1 MEWVVIL
8 AGGSGSR
15 FWPLSTPSHPKQLL
29 PLAGPTPTALGAVQA
44 IASIVPR
51 DRILVVTSKA
61 LAGPLQRELKLPQA
75 NVLVEPSAASTAPAL
90 VWATHEVQRRDAGG
104 VVLSMHADWLLRDP
118 ARFAAAARQALA
130 TAASSDFLVTT
141 GVIPTR
147 AEPGYGYIVP
157 GEPLGAPARRVARFT
172 EKPSREEAERLIS
185 GGALWNSGL
194 FAWRAARLLGEVAAH
209 TPEIAR
215 ALALLDAGQVVRF
228 FAEVTPIA
236 IDTGLLERS
245 DRVAVIP
252 ADFPW
257 DDVGTWDALGRVRER
272 DPSGNATHGPAH
284 LVDATGCVVWSSRIP
299 IVVAGVKDLVVV
311 EANGRILVMHRS
323 RTGDLKKV
331 LEQLPPE
338 VRDVR

>member
-15 FWPLSTPSHPKQLL
+15 FWPLSTPSRPKQLL
-29 PLAGPTPTALGAVQA
+29 PLAGPVPSALGAVQA

-51 DRILVVTSKA
+51 DRILAVTSGA

-75 NVLVEPSAASTAPAL
+75 NILVEPRAASTAPAL
-90 VWATHEVQRRDAGG
+90 VWATHEVQRRDASG

-118 ARFAAAARQALA
+118 ARFAAAASQALA

-157 GEPLGAPARRVARFT
+157 GEPLEAPARRVTRFV

-194 FAWRAARLLGEVAAH
+194 FAWKAALLLAEVAAH

-215 ALALLDAGQVVRF
+215 GLGLLDGGQVARF

-272 DPSGNATHGPAH
+272 DRSGNATHGPVH
-284 LVDATGCVVWSSRIP
+284 MVDATGCVVWSSRTP

-323 RTGDLKKV
+323 RTGDLKQV
-331 LEQLPPE
+331 LEQIPQE
-338 VRDVR
+338 VRDVE